1 MSNEIKGYCNEHFY
15 TDVHPY
21 EVIKVISDKKVEV
34 RRMKEIR
41 KTQPIIQ
48 IGGFGGHCINNRE
61 IEYDYESLPD
71 APTKVIKLHKK
82 GWNFGQFRMSDH
94 PVYFYDYNF

>member
-21 EVIKVISDKKVEV
+21 EVVKVISDKKVEV
-34 RRMKEIR
+34 RPMKEIR

-48 IGGFGGHCINNRE
+48 VGGFGGHCINNRE

-82 GWNFGQFRMSDH
+82 GWNFGQFRMCDR
-94 PVYFYDYNF
+94 PIYFYDYNF